1 MLDQHKADADIL
13 KEAFSGQPDKVLVEN
28 EVKKEENPDE
38 SEEKTNKKEEHLDS
52 DS

>member
-38 SEEKTNKKEEHLDS
+38 SEEKTNKKEEQLDS